1 MATSDEPTS
10 LVAWYDTAMET
21 NEDDRRENRDRIME
35 LSIGKVKQQA
45 QDWAENNSSD
55 PKEMFMLYRAYLA
68 GAAGK

>member
-1 MATSDEPTS
+1 
-10 LVAWYDTAMET
+10 MET
-21 NEDDRRENRDRIME
+21 NEDDRRENCYRIME

-68 GAAGK
+68 GAARK